1 MSSRGVMGIAGA
13 TTAAPRRAALVSVA
27 SPWLR
32 AGIVLALALVV
43 LATGSPAAARYASI
57 VVDHESGR
65 VLQAQAADVPTY
77 PASLTK
83 MMTAYLTFE
92 ALRAGTLQ
100 LSTRLPVSA
109 RAASRPPSKL
119 GLVAGSTIRVEDALR
134 AILTKSANDAA
145 VVLAEAIAGS
155 EEAFAERMTRTAR
168 TLGMRRTVFK
178 NASGLPDRGQVTTA
192 RDMARLASRLIR
204 DHARHYHYFSQRSFT
219 YAGRPQVNH
228 NRLLGRYPGVDGL
241 KTGYIAAAGYNL
253 AASSVR
259 NGRRVIAV
267 VLGGKSPRLRDRQV
281 MALLD
286 QGFVALGVPSALPAE
301 IRRLAARE
309 RAKAGRLNVATLPPE
324 IAAAADAPVAVPAP
338 RPGRD
343 AEPSRAEARIAAAAA
358 RRAPVPMLRGR
369 LDDPPDTLVATV
381 PPGPVDPGAET
392 VVAGLDAELDPAGA
406 ETGATAATSA
416 AVPVAAATLPP
427 SPLPGAPFP
436 RRRTLAIAEA
446 GVLAGA
452 FAGAATATTREVAF
466 EQALAAVE
474 TATRQAR
481 GDDQPQAALEAVP
494 PLAAARDGDDGDP
507 PPEVAAGSPTPPAAV
522 DIDPD
527 ADAVRRPQPRPMPAT
542 IVVQSASAEAGAPL
556 PRRRPETTRAPAIA
570 VERRYAVQVG
580 AFADR
585 SLARRSAIRAGAR
598 LPDAITWDAID
609 VAPVRPG
616 RRSLYQARL
625 TGFDRTSAEQAC
637 AHLRRARLP
646 CLVVQSR
653 TG

>member
-1 MSSRGVMGIAGA
+1 MLSMARAW
-13 TTAAPRRAALVSVA
+13 RRA
-27 SPWLR
+27 
-32 AGIVLALALVV
+32 GFALAAVLVG
-43 LATGSPAAARYASI
+43 LATIPAAEARYASI

-65 VLQAQAADVPTY
+65 VLQSQAADVPTY

-92 ALRAGTLQ
+92 ALRTGALQ
-100 LSTRLPVSA
+100 LSTRLPVSE

-253 AASSVR
+253 AASAVR
-259 NGRRVIAV
+259 NGRRVTAV
-267 VLGGKSPRLRDRQV
+267 VLGGTSPRLRDRQV

-286 QGFVALGVPSALPAE
+286 QGFVALGVPSALPGE
-301 IRRLAARE
+301 VRRLAARE
-309 RAKAGRLNVATLPPE
+309 RAKAGRLNVASLPPE
-324 IAAAADAPVAVPAP
+324 VAASADAPAAVPVP
-338 RPGRD
+338 RPS
-343 AEPSRAEARIAAAAA
+343 AEVAASRAEARIAMAAA

-369 LDDPPDTLVATV
+369 VDDPEDGANAAAPAAPVGPDGKTV
-381 PPGPVDPGAET
+381 M
-392 VVAGLDAELDPAGA
+392 AGLSAASGSPAAEG
-406 ETGATAATSA
+406 GATTTSEPA
-416 AVPVAAATLPP
+416 PTPSAVAP
-427 SPLPGAPFP
+427 SRMSEAPFP
-436 RRRTLAIAEA
+436 RRRALAIAAA
-446 GVLAGA
+446 GVLAGPVPD
-452 FAGAATATTREVAF
+452 AATS
-466 EQALAAVE
+466 
-474 TATRQAR
+474 
-481 GDDQPQAALEAVP
+481 
-494 PLAAARDGDDGDP
+494 AAARDVTANRSLAAVDAATRRALGDDRAEIAGAPATP
-507 PPEVAAGSPTPPAAV
+507 PVVADLDATRPLSAVDAAPTRPEQRPEIAPEVATSVAAADEV
-522 DIDPD
+522 DPD
-527 ADAVRRPQPRPMPAT
+527 RAAGRRPQPRPDPVTVTA
-542 IVVQSASAEAGAPL
+542 AGEPEGAWGPV
-556 PRRRPETTRAPAIA
+556 PRRRPETTRASTLAA
-570 VERRYAVQVG
+570 ERRYALQVG

-585 SLARRSAIRAGAR
+585 GLARRSAIRAGAR
-598 LPDAITWDAID
+598 LPDAISWDAID

-625 TGFDRTSAEQAC
+625 TGFDRTTAEQAC